1 MGAPDDGPV
10 AHAADDRALVRRVLA
25 GDQAAFAQLVARC
38 EPLVRHLAQRML
50 RDPRDRDELV
60 QDVFLRVWRGLHR
73 FAFESKL
80 TTWVG
85 RIAYRRCLTYLE
97 RRGGADLEPTEP
109 EDLERHAA
117 ARDGDGGD
125 SALARL
131 ERAELHA
138 AVREEVLALPVVQ
151 RAVVSLHYVDGLSV
165 SEVAAV
171 TEMPDNT
178 VKSHLFRARRT
189 LRARLTRRTGG
200 EP

>member
-1 MGAPDDGPV
+1 MGAPDDVPG
-10 AHAADDRALVRRVLA
+10 AHADDDRALVRRVLA
-25 GDQAAFAQLVARC
+25 GDQPAFERLVARC

-73 FAFESKL
+73 FAFEAKL

-97 RRGGADLEPTEP
+97 RRGEVDLEPIGP
-109 EDLERHAA
+109 DDLERQAG
-117 ARDGDGGD
+117 ARDPDGGE
-125 SALARL
+125 SPLARL

-138 AVREEVLALPVVQ
+138 AVREEVLALPAVQ
-151 RAVVSLHYVDGLSV
+151 RAVVSLHYLDGLPV
-165 SEVAAV
+165 SDVAEVM
-171 TEMPDNT
+171 EMPDNT

-189 LRARLTRRTGG
+189 LRARLTQRTDGG
-200 EP
+200 L